1 MKEAVNMKRFGT
13 ILMLIVMFCFTGH
26 AQNNSP
32 WRKINDEILIV
43 KNVYF
48 APGCHQ
54 YSLTGGQGFSIY
66 IKNKNLQTVFIKEN
80 LIARTYCG
88 KDIVSPFKVTLKANE
103 FSNGGSYD
111 DPNNNGQ
118 AGVISPAECKG
129 VAYLVRINKPLYKK
143 ARYIRY
149 SNRIKT
155 VKVTNVEVMF
165 TDTVLAKKKTEI
177 LSPITPA
184 AKSDNYDSLVNQ
196 KLFVFEHVD
205 SLKKEIRTLEKV
217 NNNLSDSLSYYKFMN
232 DQLKSYIQIKEQ
244 PQPTQQTIT
253 KKSRRKKNKTAT
265 TNAADLQNK

>member
-1 MKEAVNMKRFGT
+1 MKEAVNMKRGGT
-13 ILMLIVMFCFTGH
+13 ILMLIVLFYFTGY

-43 KNVYF
+43 KNVYL

-54 YSLTGGQGFSIY
+54 YSLTGGQGFSVY
-66 IKNKNLQTVFIKEN
+66 IKNKNLQTVSVKGN
-80 LIARTYCG
+80 LVAKTYCG

-103 FSNGGSYD
+103 ASNGGSYD

-129 VAYLVRINKPLYKK
+129 VAYLVRINKPRYKK

-155 VKVTNVEVMF
+155 VRVTNVEVIF
-165 TDTVLAKKKTEI
+165 ADTVAAKKKTDI
-177 LSPITPA
+177 LKLNPA
-184 AKSDNYDSLVNQ
+184 KEDYDSLVNQ

-205 SLKKEIRTLEKV
+205 SLKKEISTLEKV
-217 NNNLSDSLSYYKFMN
+217 NNSLSDSLTYYKFMN
-232 DQLKSYIQIKEQ
+232 DQLKSYMQIKEQ
-244 PQPTQQTIT
+244 PQPTQQTKT
-253 KKSRRKKNKTAT
+253 KKSRRKKNKSDS
-265 TNAADLQNK
+265 TNAAGLQNN